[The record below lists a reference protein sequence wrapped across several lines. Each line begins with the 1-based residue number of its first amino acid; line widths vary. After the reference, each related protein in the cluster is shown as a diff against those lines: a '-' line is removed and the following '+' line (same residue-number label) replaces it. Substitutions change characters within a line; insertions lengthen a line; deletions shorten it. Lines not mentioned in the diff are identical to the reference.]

1 MPGSARSCDRAG
13 YTTCPLTKQRAK
25 GPPNASSAATLP
37 SRQSPSGRSPGRTDH
52 PRFTIPR
59 RKDLLERMGFSVKVV
74 PAHIDESQMEGE
86 LVENFVKRLARE
98 SSRRCRK
105 ATTTLYPT
113 DAAGQPIPSAAGGRR
128 HIETRWPRRRH
139 VVVAEGQ
146 VLGKPA
152 DTAEASDMLA
162 RLSGRKH
169 RVLTGFCIHDLKKNK
184 EGVQAV
190 STEVLFKSLSS
201 AEIEKYISVGE
212 SMDKAGSYAIQ
223 GVGAYMV
230 DSTWSYTNVVGLP
243 CAKSSR

>member
-1 MPGSARSCDRAG
+1 MAVQII
-13 YTTCPLTKQRAK
+13 L
-25 GPPNASSAATLP
+25 AS
-37 SRQSPSGRSPGRTDH
+37 QS
-52 PRFTIPR
+52 PR

-74 PAHIDESQMEGE
+74 PAQIDEIQLEGE

-98 SSRRCRK
+98 KVLGVVGRLQ
-105 ATTTLYPT
+105 TTLYPT
-113 DAAGQPIPSAAGGRR
+113 DAAGQPITSAGTGRR
-128 HIETRWPRRRH
+128 HIETRWVIGADT
-139 VVVAEGQ
+139 VVVHDGR

-162 RLSGRKH
+162 RLSGQKH

-212 SMDKAGSYAIQ
+212 SMDKAGGYAIQ

-230 DSTWSYTNVVGLP
+230 DSIVGSYTNVVGLP
-243 CAKSSR
+243 MCQVIEMMEEMGATDLLPY